1 MYNRFKDENIG
12 EEIYMKKFFLF
23 DNTESDT
30 KVSNTRLLSYA
41 AGLTGQNMTYNFVSN
56 RLFVY
61 LNTILKIPSEKT
73 GIITGVSTLWDAV
86 NDPLVGGI
94 IDRRKH
100 KPGQKLRPFLLW
112 TPMLIGILVF
122 LMFVDFGFTESRTI
136 ALVLVLYLLFDVFY
150 SLQDISIWGIAAMS
164 SPDSKERGRVIQWIT
179 ISAGLGG
186 TIASLFPTFKDIVV
200 KNEIMSEKHSYL
212 WGALVFAVGGM
223 LIAMLAYRMK
233 EKVEPIQ
240 EENKSSIF
248 KDIAD
253 LRHNKTLIIVCL
265 ARTVQSISIAL
276 PWEYFFETKGISYN
290 LFGTEISGGTAQVV
304 YGFIMG
310 IPGAIAMFFAIRLIN
325 RLGGNK
331 RLLVFSEAI
340 TVAARVLA
348 FFVGAND
355 RFLNIGSLGIVML
368 LLGTAQ
374 VFTNMKDVAHR
385 SLLTNSIDEV
395 ELKTGKRT
403 EGIVFSMQNFVSKL
417 TGAIP
422 KFIQGY
428 VLKFLGFD
436 QNIKHAANQTVI
448 NAQVAPRFLK
458 YRWHLFIL
466 GPAIGSVLYLIVIL
480 FLNDDPAHTAE
491 VERQL
496 QAKRAAAAEAIA
508 E

>member
-1 MYNRFKDENIG
+1 M
-12 EEIYMKKFFLF
+12 
-23 DNTESDT
+23 
-30 KVSNTRLLSYA
+30 
-41 AGLTGQNMTYNFVSN
+41 
-56 RLFVY
+56 
-61 LNTILKIPSEKT
+61 
-73 GIITGVSTLWDAV
+73 WDAV
-86 NDPLVGGI
+86 NDPLIGGL

-100 KPGQKLRPFLLW
+100 KPGYKLRPFLLW
-112 TPMLIGILVF
+112 TPVIIGILVF
-122 LMFVDFGFTESRTI
+122 LMFVDFGFSETKTI
-136 ALVLVLYLLFDVFY
+136 AFVLILYILFDVFY

-164 SPDSKERGRVIQWIT
+164 SPDSNERRRVIQWIS

-200 KNEIMSEKHSYL
+200 KNEIMSEKTSYV
-212 WGALVFAVGGM
+212 WGALVFALGGM

-233 EKVEPIQ
+233 EKVEPVE
-240 EENKSSIF
+240 EENKTSIF

-253 LRHNKTLIIVCL
+253 LRHNKTMIIVCL

-276 PWEYFFETKGISYN
+276 PWEYFFETKDIGWN
-290 LFGTEISGGTAQVV
+290 VFGAEISGGTAQVV

-310 IPGAIAMFFAIRLIN
+310 IPGAITLFFAIKVIN

-331 RLLVFSEAI
+331 NLLVFSEALAVV
-340 TVAARVLA
+340 TRVIA

-355 RFLNIGSLGIVML
+355 RFLNVGALGITML
-368 LLGTAQ
+368 LLGIAQ
-374 VFTNMKDVAHR
+374 IFTNMKDIAHR

-428 VLKFLGFD
+428 VLKYLGFD
-436 QNIKHAANQTVI
+436 QNIKHTANQTVI

-480 FLNDDPAHTAE
+480 FLKDDKEHTAE

-496 QAKRAAAAEAIA
+496 KAKREAAEKA
-508 E
+508 EVNA

>member
-1 MYNRFKDENIG
+1 
-12 EEIYMKKFFLF
+12 MKKFFLF
-23 DNTESDT
+23 DNTETET

-73 GIITGVSTLWDAV
+73 GIITGVSTLWDAI
-86 NDPLVGGI
+86 NDPLIGGL

-100 KPGQKLRPFLLW
+100 KPGQKMRPFLLW
-112 TPMLIGILVF
+112 TPVIIGILVF
-122 LMFVDFGFTESRTI
+122 LMFVDFGFKESQTI
-136 ALVLVLYLLFDVFY
+136 AFVLVLYILFDVVY

-164 SPDSKERGRVIQWIT
+164 SPDSTERGRVIQWIT
-179 ISAGLGG
+179 IAAGLGG
-186 TIASLFPTFKDIVV
+186 TLGGLFPTFKDMFV
-200 KNEIMSEKHSYL
+200 KNEIMTEKNTYVF
-212 WGALVFAVGGM
+212 GAMIFGLGGM

-233 EKVEPIQ
+233 EKVESAAD
-240 EENKSSIF
+240 EKKSSVLS
-248 KDIAD
+248 DIWD

-276 PWEYFFETKGISYN
+276 PWEYFFETQGLAYN
-290 LFGTEISGGTAQVV
+290 VFGAEISGGTAQVV

-310 IPGAIAMFFAIRLIN
+310 IPGAIAMFFAIKLIK

-331 RLLVFSEAI
+331 NLLVFSEAI
-340 TVAARVLA
+340 TIVARVLA

-355 RFLNIGSLGIVML
+355 RFLNIGALGIVML

-374 VFTNMKDVAHR
+374 VFTNMKDIAHR

-395 ELKTGKRT
+395 ELETGKRT

-436 QNIKHAANQTVI
+436 PNIKHAANQTVI

-458 YRWHLFIL
+458 YRWHQFIL
-466 GPAIGSVLYLIVIL
+466 GPAIGSALYLIVIL
-480 FLNDDPAHTAE
+480 FLKDDQTHIAE

-496 QAKRAAAAEAIA
+496 RAKREAAALESEKVEA
-508 E
+508 

>member
-1 MYNRFKDENIG
+1 
-12 EEIYMKKFFLF
+12 MKKFFLF
-23 DNTESDT
+23 DNTETET

-73 GIITGVSTLWDAV
+73 GIITGVSTLWDAI
-86 NDPLVGGI
+86 NDPLIGGL

-100 KPGQKLRPFLLW
+100 KPGQKMRPFLLW
-112 TPMLIGILVF
+112 TPVIIGILVF
-122 LMFVDFGFTESRTI
+122 LMFVDFGFKESQTI
-136 ALVLVLYLLFDVFY
+136 AFVLVLYILFDVVY

-164 SPDSKERGRVIQWIT
+164 SPDSTERGRVIQWIS
-179 ISAGLGG
+179 IAAGLGG
-186 TIASLFPTFKDIVV
+186 TLGGLFPTFKDMFV
-200 KNEIMSEKHSYL
+200 KNEIMTEKSTYVF
-212 WGALVFAVGGM
+212 GAMIFGLGGM

-233 EKVEPIQ
+233 EKVEPVAD
-240 EENKSSIF
+240 EKKSSILS
-248 KDIAD
+248 DIWD

-276 PWEYFFETKGISYN
+276 PWEYFFETQGLAYN
-290 LFGTEISGGTAQVV
+290 VFGAEISGGTAQVV

-310 IPGAIAMFFAIRLIN
+310 IPGAIAMFFAIKLIK

-331 RLLVFSEAI
+331 NLLVFSEAI
-340 TVAARVLA
+340 TIVARVLA

-355 RFLNIGSLGIVML
+355 RFLNIGALGIVML

-374 VFTNMKDVAHR
+374 VFTNMKDIAHR

-395 ELKTGKRT
+395 ELETGKRT

-436 QNIKHAANQTVI
+436 PNIKHAANQTVI

-458 YRWHLFIL
+458 YRWHQFIL
-466 GPAIGSVLYLIVIL
+466 GPAIGSALYLIVIL
-480 FLNDDPAHTAE
+480 FLKDDQTHIAE

-496 QAKRAAAAEAIA
+496 RAKREAAALESEKVEA
-508 E
+508 

>member
-1 MYNRFKDENIG
+1 M
-12 EEIYMKKFFLF
+12 
-23 DNTESDT
+23 DT
-30 KVSNTRLLSYA
+30 DDYRYSCFPY
-41 AGLTGQNMTYNFVSN
+41 
-56 RLFVY
+56 
-61 LNTILKIPSEKT
+61 
-73 GIITGVSTLWDAV
+73 
-86 NDPLVGGI
+86 
-94 IDRRKH
+94 
-100 KPGQKLRPFLLW
+100 
-112 TPMLIGILVF
+112 
-122 LMFVDFGFTESRTI
+122 FVDFGFKESQTI
-136 ALVLVLYLLFDVFY
+136 AFVLILYILFDIFY

-164 SPDSKERGRVIQWIT
+164 SPDSKERGRVIQWIS
-179 ISAGLGG
+179 IAAGLGSTLG
-186 TIASLFPTFKDIVV
+186 GLFPTFKDIVV
-200 KNEIMSEKHSYL
+200 KNEIMAEKTSYV
-212 WGALVFAVGGM
+212 WGAAVFGIGGM
-223 LIAMLAYRMK
+223 LMAMLAYRMK
-233 EKVEPIQ
+233 EKVEPAE
-240 EENKSSIF
+240 EENKTSIL

-276 PWEYFFETKGISYN
+276 PWEYFFETKGLAYN
-290 LFGTEISGGTAQVV
+290 VFGTEISGGTAQVA

-310 IPGAIAMFFAIRLIN
+310 IPGAFAMFFAIRLIN

-340 TVAARVLA
+340 TVIARILA

-355 RFLNIGSLGIVML
+355 RFLNIGALGIVML

-374 VFTNMKDVAHR
+374 VFTNMKDIAHR

-458 YRWHLFIL
+458 YRWHLFVL
-466 GPAIGSVLYLIVIL
+466 GPAIGSALYLLVIL
-480 FLNDDPAHTAE
+480 FLKDDKEHTAE

-496 QAKRAAAAEAIA
+496 KEKRALAEQNV
-508 E
+508 

>member
-1 MYNRFKDENIG
+1 
-12 EEIYMKKFFLF
+12 MKKFFLF

-41 AGLTGQNMTYNFVSN
+41 AGLTGQNMTYNFVST

-86 NDPLVGGI
+86 NDPLIGGL

-112 TPMLIGILVF
+112 TPLIIGLLVF
-122 LMFVDFGFTESRTI
+122 LMFVDFGFKETQTI
-136 ALVLVLYLLFDVFY
+136 AFVLALYILFDIFY

-164 SPDSKERGRVIQWIT
+164 SPDSNERRRVIQWIT

-186 TIASLFPTFKDIVV
+186 TVAGLFPTFKDIVV
-200 KNEIMSEKHSYL
+200 TNSIMSEKISYV
-212 WGALVFAVGGM
+212 WGALVFAIGGM
-223 LIAMLAYRMK
+223 AIAMLAYRMK
-233 EKVEPIQ
+233 EKVEPV
-240 EENKSSIF
+240 EPEKKTSIL

-253 LRHNKTLIIVCL
+253 LRYNKTLIIVCL
-265 ARTVQSISIAL
+265 ARTVQSISLAL

-290 LFGTEISGGTAQVV
+290 LFGQEIGGGSAQVA

-310 IPGAIAMFFAIRLIN
+310 IPGAIAMFFAIKLIN

-340 TVAARVLA
+340 TIAARVIA
-348 FFVGAND
+348 FAVGAND
-355 RFLNIGSLGIVML
+355 RFLNIGNLAVVML

-374 VFTNMKDVAHR
+374 IFTNMKDVAHR

-448 NAQVAPRFLK
+448 NAQVAPLFLK

-480 FLNDDPAHTAE
+480 FLKDDPAHTAE

-496 QAKRAAAAEAIA
+496 QLKRAAAAEAQQIA
-508 E
+508 

>member
-1 MYNRFKDENIG
+1 
-12 EEIYMKKFFLF
+12 
-23 DNTESDT
+23 
-30 KVSNTRLLSYA
+30 
-41 AGLTGQNMTYNFVSN
+41 
-56 RLFVY
+56 
-61 LNTILKIPSEKT
+61 EKT
-73 GIITGVSTLWDAV
+73 GIITGVSTLWDAI
-86 NDPLVGGI
+86 NDPLIGGL

-100 KPGQKLRPFLLW
+100 KPGQKMRPFLLW
-112 TPMLIGILVF
+112 TPIIIGILVF
-122 LMFVDFGFTESRTI
+122 LIFVDFGFKESQTI
-136 ALVLVLYLLFDVFY
+136 AFVLVLYILFDVVY

-164 SPDSKERGRVIQWIT
+164 SPDSSERGRVIQWIS
-179 ISAGLGG
+179 IAAGLGG
-186 TIASLFPTFKDIVV
+186 TLGGLFPTFKDMFV
-200 KNEIMSEKHSYL
+200 KNEIMTEKSTYVF
-212 WGALVFAVGGM
+212 GAMIFGLGGM

-233 EKVEPIQ
+233 EKVEPVVD
-240 EENKSSIF
+240 EKKSSVLS
-248 KDIAD
+248 DIWD

-276 PWEYFFETKGISYN
+276 PWEYFFETQGLAYN
-290 LFGTEISGGTAQVV
+290 VFGAEISGGTAQVV

-310 IPGAIAMFFAIRLIN
+310 IPGAIAMFFAIKLIK

-331 RLLVFSEAI
+331 NLLVFSEAI
-340 TVAARVLA
+340 TIVARVLA

-355 RFLNIGSLGIVML
+355 RFLNIGALGIVML

-374 VFTNMKDVAHR
+374 VFTNMKDIAHR

-395 ELKTGKRT
+395 ELETGKRT

-436 QNIKHAANQTVI
+436 PNIKHAANQTVI

-458 YRWHLFIL
+458 YRWHQFIL
-466 GPAIGSVLYLIVIL
+466 GPAIGSALYLIVIL
-480 FLNDDPAHTAE
+480 FLKDDQTHIAE

-496 QAKRAAAAEAIA
+496 RAKREAAALESEKVEA
-508 E
+508 

>member
-1 MYNRFKDENIG
+1 
-12 EEIYMKKFFLF
+12 MKPFFLF
-23 DNTESDT
+23 SKEETET
-30 KVSNTRLLSYA
+30 KVANDRLLSYA

-73 GIITGVSTLWDAV
+73 GIITGVSTLWDAI
-86 NDPLVGGI
+86 NDPLVGGL

-100 KPGQKLRPFLLW
+100 KPGYKMRPFLLW
-112 TPMLIGILVF
+112 TPIIIGILVF
-122 LMFVDFGFTESRTI
+122 LMFVDFGFSESKTI
-136 ALVLVLYLLFDVFY
+136 AFVLVLYILFDVVY

-164 SPDSKERGRVIQWIT
+164 SPDSTERGRVIQWIS
-179 ISAGLGG
+179 IAAGLGG
-186 TIASLFPTFKDIVV
+186 TLGGLFPTFKDMFV
-200 KNEIMSEKHSYL
+200 KNAVMTEKNTYVF
-212 WGALVFAVGGM
+212 GALIFGLGGM

-233 EKVEPIQ
+233 EKVEPA
-240 EENKSSIF
+240 EDEKKSSILQ
-248 KDIAD
+248 DILD

-276 PWEYFFETKGISYN
+276 PWEYFFETQGLAYN
-290 LFGTEISGGTAQVV
+290 VFGAEISGGTAQVV

-310 IPGAIAMFFAIRLIN
+310 IPGAVAMFFAIKLIK

-331 RLLVFSEAI
+331 NLLVFSEAI
-340 TVAARVLA
+340 TIVARILA

-355 RFLNIGSLGIVML
+355 RFLNIGALGIVML

-374 VFTNMKDVAHR
+374 VFTNMKDIAHR

-395 ELKTGKRT
+395 ELETGKRT

-436 QNIKHAANQTVI
+436 PNIKHAANQTVI

-458 YRWHLFIL
+458 YRWHQFIL
-466 GPAIGSVLYLIVIL
+466 GPAIGSALYLIVIL
-480 FLNDDPAHTAE
+480 FLKDDQTHIAE

-496 QAKRAAAAEAIA
+496 RAKREAAALETEKVEA
-508 E
+508 

>member
-1 MYNRFKDENIG
+1 
-12 EEIYMKKFFLF
+12 MKKFFLF
-23 DNTESDT
+23 DNTETET

-73 GIITGVSTLWDAV
+73 GIITGVSTLWDAI
-86 NDPLVGGI
+86 NDPLIGGL

-100 KPGQKLRPFLLW
+100 KPGQKMRPFLLW
-112 TPMLIGILVF
+112 TPIIIGILVF
-122 LMFVDFGFTESRTI
+122 LMFVDFGFKESQTI
-136 ALVLVLYLLFDVFY
+136 AFVLVLYILFDVVY

-164 SPDSKERGRVIQWIT
+164 SPDSTERGRVIQWIT
-179 ISAGLGG
+179 IAAGLGG
-186 TIASLFPTFKDIVV
+186 TIGGLFPTFKDIFV
-200 KNEIMSEKHSYL
+200 KNSIMTEKNTYVF
-212 WGALVFAVGGM
+212 GALVFGLGGM

-233 EKVEPIQ
+233 EKVEPV
-240 EENKSSIF
+240 EDEKKSSILQ
-248 KDIAD
+248 DIMD

-290 LFGTEISGGTAQVV
+290 VFGGEISGGSAQVA

-310 IPGAIAMFFAIRLIN
+310 IPGALTMFFAIKLIK

-331 RLLVFSEAI
+331 NLLVFSEAI
-340 TVAARVLA
+340 TIVARVLA

-355 RFLNIGSLGIVML
+355 RFLNIGALGIVML

-374 VFTNMKDVAHR
+374 VFTNMKDIAHR
-385 SLLTNSIDEV
+385 SLLANSIDEV

-436 QNIKHAANQTVI
+436 PNIKHAANQTVI

-458 YRWHLFIL
+458 YRWHQFIL
-466 GPAIGSVLYLIVIL
+466 GPAIGSALYLIVIL
-480 FLNDDPAHTAE
+480 FLKDDQTHIAE

-496 QAKRAAAAEAIA
+496 RAKREAAALESEKVEA
-508 E
+508 

>member
-1 MYNRFKDENIG
+1 MKFNPLFMLSR
-12 EEIYMKKFFLF
+12 EES
-23 DNTESDT
+23 ET
-30 KVSNTRLLSYA
+30 KVANDRLLSYS
-41 AGLTGQNMTYNFVSN
+41 AGLTGQNMTYNYVSN

-73 GIITGVSTLWDAV
+73 GIITGVSTLWDAI
-86 NDPLVGGI
+86 NDPLIGGL

-100 KPGQKLRPFLLW
+100 KPGQKMRPFLLW
-112 TPMLIGILVF
+112 TPAIIGMLVL
-122 LMFVDFGFTESRTI
+122 LMFIDFGLPQSQTI
-136 ALVLVLYLLFDVFY
+136 AFVLVLYILFDVFY

-164 SPDSKERGRVIQWIT
+164 SPDSAERRRVIQWIS
-179 ISAGLGG
+179 IAAGFGG

-200 KNEIMSEKHSYL
+200 KNSIMSEKTSYVY
-212 WGALVFAVGGM
+212 GAAIFGLGGM

-233 EKVEPIQ
+233 EKVSPNEA
-240 EENKSSIF
+240 EERSSIF

-265 ARTVQSISIAL
+265 ARIVQSISIAL
-276 PWEYFFETKGISYN
+276 PWEYFFETKGLAYN
-290 LFGTEISGGTAQVV
+290 VFGQEISGGTAQVV

-310 IPGAIAMFFAIRLIN
+310 IPGAFAMFFAVKLIN
-325 RLGGNK
+325 KLGGNK
-331 RLLVFSEAI
+331 KLLVFSEVI
-340 TVAARVLA
+340 TVVARVLA

-355 RFLNIGSLGIVML
+355 RFLNIGALGIVML

-374 VFTNMKDVAHR
+374 IFTNMKDIAHR
-385 SLLTNSIDEV
+385 SLLTHSVDEV

-428 VLKFLGFD
+428 FLKFLGFD
-436 QNIKHAANQTVI
+436 ANVKHAANQTVI
-448 NAQVAPRFLK
+448 NAQTSTRFLK
-458 YRWHLFIL
+458 YRWHHFIL

-480 FLNDDPAHTAE
+480 FLDNDDAEHMAE
-491 VERQL
+491 VEKAL
-496 QAKRAAAAEAIA
+496 TKKREALSSNV
-508 E
+508 

>member
-1 MYNRFKDENIG
+1 
-12 EEIYMKKFFLF
+12 MKKFNPFF
-23 DNTESDT
+23 FFSREESET
-30 KVSNTRLLSYA
+30 KVANDRLLSYA
-41 AGLTGQNMTYNFVSN
+41 AGLTGQNMTYGFVSS

-61 LNTILKIPSEKT
+61 LNTILKIPAEKT

-86 NDPLVGGI
+86 NDPLIGGL

-100 KPGQKLRPFLLW
+100 KPGYKLRPFLLW
-112 TPMLIGILVF
+112 TPVIIGILVF
-122 LMFVDFGFTESRTI
+122 LMFVDFGFSETKTI
-136 ALVLVLYLLFDVFY
+136 AFVLILYILFDVFY

-164 SPDSKERGRVIQWIT
+164 SPDSNERRRVIQWIS

-200 KNEIMSEKHSYL
+200 KNEIMSEKTSYV
-212 WGALVFAVGGM
+212 WGALVFALGGM

-233 EKVEPIQ
+233 EKVEPVE
-240 EENKSSIF
+240 EENKTSIF

-253 LRHNKTLIIVCL
+253 LRHNKTMIIVCL

-276 PWEYFFETKGISYN
+276 PWEYFFETKDIGWN
-290 LFGTEISGGTAQVV
+290 VFGAEISGGTAQVV

-310 IPGAIAMFFAIRLIN
+310 IPGAITLFFAIKVIN

-331 RLLVFSEAI
+331 NLLVFSEALAVV
-340 TVAARVLA
+340 TRVIA

-355 RFLNIGSLGIVML
+355 RFLNVGALGITML
-368 LLGTAQ
+368 LLGIAQ
-374 VFTNMKDVAHR
+374 IFTNMKDIAHR

-428 VLKFLGFD
+428 VLKYLGFD

-480 FLNDDPAHTAE
+480 FLKDNKEHTAE

-496 QAKRAAAAEAIA
+496 KAKREAAEKA
-508 E
+508 EVNA

>member
-1 MYNRFKDENIG
+1 
-12 EEIYMKKFFLF
+12 MKKFFLF
-23 DNTESDT
+23 DNTETET

-73 GIITGVSTLWDAV
+73 GIITGVSTLWDAI
-86 NDPLVGGI
+86 NDPLIGGL

-100 KPGQKLRPFLLW
+100 KPGQKMRPFLLW
-112 TPMLIGILVF
+112 TPVIIGILVF
-122 LMFVDFGFTESRTI
+122 LMFVDFGFKESQTI
-136 ALVLVLYLLFDVFY
+136 AFVLVLYILFDVVY

-164 SPDSKERGRVIQWIT
+164 SPDSTERGRVIQWIS
-179 ISAGLGG
+179 IAAGLGG
-186 TIASLFPTFKDIVV
+186 TLGGLFPTFKDMFV
-200 KNEIMSEKHSYL
+200 KNEIMTEKSTYVF
-212 WGALVFAVGGM
+212 GAMIFGLGGM

-233 EKVEPIQ
+233 EKVEPAVD
-240 EENKSSIF
+240 EKKSSILS
-248 KDIAD
+248 DIWD

-276 PWEYFFETKGISYN
+276 PWEYFFETQGLAYN
-290 LFGTEISGGTAQVV
+290 VFGAEISGGTAQVV

-310 IPGAIAMFFAIRLIN
+310 IPGAIAMFFAIKLIK

-331 RLLVFSEAI
+331 NLLVFSEAI
-340 TVAARVLA
+340 TIVARVLA

-355 RFLNIGSLGIVML
+355 RFLNIGALGIVML

-374 VFTNMKDVAHR
+374 VFTNMKDIAHR

-395 ELKTGKRT
+395 ELETGKRT

-436 QNIKHAANQTVI
+436 PNIKHAANQTVI

-458 YRWHLFIL
+458 YRWHQFIL

-480 FLNDDPAHTAE
+480 FLKDDQTHIAE

-496 QAKRAAAAEAIA
+496 RAKREAAALESEKVEA
-508 E
+508 

>member
-1 MYNRFKDENIG
+1 
-12 EEIYMKKFFLF
+12 MKKFFLF
-23 DNTESDT
+23 DNTETET

-73 GIITGVSTLWDAV
+73 GIITGVSTLWDAI
-86 NDPLVGGI
+86 NDPLIGGL

-100 KPGQKLRPFLLW
+100 KPGQKMRPFLLW
-112 TPMLIGILVF
+112 TPIIIGILVF
-122 LMFVDFGFTESRTI
+122 LMFVDFGFKESQTI
-136 ALVLVLYLLFDVFY
+136 AFVLILYILFDVVY

-164 SPDSKERGRVIQWIT
+164 SPDSTERGRVIQWIS
-179 ISAGLGG
+179 IAAGLGG
-186 TIASLFPTFKDIVV
+186 TLGGLFPTFKDMFV
-200 KNEIMSEKHSYL
+200 KNEIMTEKSTYVF
-212 WGALVFAVGGM
+212 GAMIFGLGGM
-223 LIAMLAYRMK
+223 LIVMLAYRMK
-233 EKVEPIQ
+233 EKVEPAVD
-240 EENKSSIF
+240 EKKSSILG
-248 KDIAD
+248 DIWD

-276 PWEYFFETKGISYN
+276 PWEYFFETQGLAYN
-290 LFGTEISGGTAQVV
+290 VFGAEISGGTAQVV

-310 IPGAIAMFFAIRLIN
+310 IPGAIAMFFAIKLIK

-331 RLLVFSEAI
+331 NLLVFSEAI
-340 TVAARVLA
+340 TIVARVLA

-355 RFLNIGSLGIVML
+355 RFLNIGALGIVML

-374 VFTNMKDVAHR
+374 VFTNMKDIAHR

-395 ELKTGKRT
+395 ELETGKRT

-436 QNIKHAANQTVI
+436 PNIKHAANQTVI

-458 YRWHLFIL
+458 YRWHQFIL
-466 GPAIGSVLYLIVIL
+466 GPAIGSALYLIVIL
-480 FLNDDPAHTAE
+480 FLKDDQTHIAE

-496 QAKRAAAAEAIA
+496 RAKREAAALESEKVEA
-508 E
+508 